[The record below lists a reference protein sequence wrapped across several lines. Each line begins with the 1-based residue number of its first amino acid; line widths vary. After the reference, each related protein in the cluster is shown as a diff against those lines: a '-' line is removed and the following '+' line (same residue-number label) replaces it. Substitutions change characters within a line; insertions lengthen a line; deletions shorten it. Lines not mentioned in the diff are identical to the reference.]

1 MTDLRPR
8 KHSRKICGD
17 LRRRR
22 VVQTEAKRTARL
34 KAVPPAAWLGVEAAV
49 FLGSGPC
56 HDFGSVPVGARNR
69 RFTWSCLAR
78 WASWPGSDA
87 A

>member
-1 MTDLRPR
+1 MTDRRPR
-8 KHSRKICGD
+8 EQSRRIDED
-17 LRRRR
+17 LRWRWLI
-22 VVQTEAKRTARL
+22 QTGARRTARL

>member
-1 MTDLRPR
+1 MTDRRPR
-8 KHSRKICGD
+8 ERSRKIGGD
-17 LRRRR
+17 LRWRR

-34 KAVPPAAWLGVEAAV
+34 KAVPPAAWLGVGAAV

-56 HDFGSVPVGARNR
+56 HEFGSVPVGAGNR
-69 RFTWSCLAR
+69 WFTWSCLAR
-78 WASWPGSDA
+78 WVSSPGSDA